1 MKMNTAAE
9 RRPPKALRRGA
20 AALAL
25 ALALAGALAAGCSE
39 APAQQAHAIPV
50 TVARAIERNVT
61 DWDEFTGRIE
71 AKETVELRPRVSGYL
86 QSLHFTEG
94 KDVKKGELLFVID
107 PRPYAAAY
115 AKALADLQRA
125 QADAAL
131 ARQNAA
137 RAARLM
143 EARAISREEFDQ
155 RSTNLEQTAAAVA
168 AAQAAV
174 QAAKL
179 DLDYTRVTAPIDG
192 RVSRAEVTPGNLVT
206 AGPTGGTLLTTIV
219 SMNPVYV
226 YFDGDEQVYLKY
238 TQMALRGERP
248 SSRDA
253 RNPVLLGLANEE
265 GYPHRGYM
273 DFVDNRLDPATGT
286 IRGRAVFDNSDR
298 LFTPGLYARVRLLGS
313 SEHRAVL
320 VDDRAIGTDQ
330 DKRFVYVLDAKNAV
344 TYRPVK
350 PGRLVDGL
358 RVVESGLAPGEVI
371 VVNGLQRVRPGA
383 VVKPERVAMDA
394 RIGADVR
401 VAQR

>member
-1 MKMNTAAE
+1 MNTAAE

>member
-1 MKMNTAAE
+1 MDTAVEHRAA
-9 RRPPKALRRGA
+9 KVLRRA
-20 AALAL
+20 AGVLVA
-25 ALALAGALAAGCSE
+25 ALAGAILAACSE
-39 APAQQAHAIPV
+39 APAQQAQVAPV
-50 TVARAIERNVT
+50 TVARALARNVT
-61 DWDEFTGRIE
+61 EWDEFTGRVE

-86 QSLHFTEG
+86 QSVHFTEG
-94 KDVKKGELLFVID
+94 REVKKGELLFVID
-107 PRPYAAAY
+107 PRPYEAEY
-115 AKALADLQRA
+115 AKALANLKRA

-131 ARQNAA
+131 AEQNAA
-137 RAARLM
+137 RAARLL

-168 AAQAAV
+168 AARAAL
-174 QAAKL
+174 QTARL

-206 AGPTGGTLLTTIV
+206 AGPSGGTLLTTIV
-219 SMNPVYV
+219 SMSPVYV

-253 RNPVLLGLANEE
+253 KNPVLLGLANEE

-286 IRGRAVFDNSDR
+286 IRGRAVFDNTDR

-313 SEHRAVL
+313 NERKAVL

-330 DKRFVYVLDAKNAV
+330 DKRFVYVLDAKNVV

-350 PGRLVDGL
+350 LGRVIDGL
-358 RVVESGLAPGEVI
+358 RVVESGLAAGETI

-383 VVKPERVAMDA
+383 VVQPERVAMDA
-394 RIGADVR
+394 RLSSEVR
-401 VAQR
+401 LARR

>member
-1 MKMNTAAE
+1 MDTQMFGSRGARTGRTAA
-9 RRPPKALRRGA
+9 AVLVA
-20 AALAL
+20 TLAS
-25 ALALAGALAAGCSE
+25 AILAACSD
-39 APAQQAHAIPV
+39 APAQQMQAAPV

-61 DWDEFTGRIE
+61 EWDEFTGRVE

-86 QSLHFTEG
+86 QSVHFTEG
-94 KDVKKGELLFVID
+94 REVKKGDLLFVID
-107 PRPYAAAY
+107 PRPYEAAY
-115 AKALADLQRA
+115 AKALAELKRA
-125 QADAAL
+125 KADAAL
-131 ARQNAA
+131 AEQNAA
-137 RAARLM
+137 RAVRLL

-168 AAQAAV
+168 AASAAV
-174 QAAKL
+174 QAAKV
-179 DLDYTRVTAPIDG
+179 DLDYTRITAPIDG

-206 AGPTGGTLLTTIV
+206 AGPSGGTLLTTLV
-219 SMNPVYV
+219 SMSPVYV

-253 RNPVLLGLANEE
+253 HNPVLLGLANEE

-286 IRGRAVFDNSDR
+286 IRGRAVFDNENR

-313 SEHRAVL
+313 NERSAVV
-320 VDDRAIGTDQ
+320 VDDRAVGTDQ
-330 DKRFVYVLDAKNAV
+330 DKRFVYVLDAQNRV

-350 PGRLVDGL
+350 LGRVIDGL
-358 RVVESGLAPGEVI
+358 RVIESGLAAGETI

-383 VVKPERVAMDA
+383 VVQPERVAMDA
-394 RIGADVR
+394 RISSEVR
-401 VAQR
+401 LAQR